1 MKKSCIAILLFVCI
15 LWCAGCGAEPEE
27 SGTEPVSDPSH
38 IVSGQ
43 TDPGFSVPDIPIDES
58 ETQSFA
64 EISLPPES
72 NDPAESSFTEDS
84 SEPTESSEP
93 VEQSSEPVES
103 GDPAESGDPIESSEP
118 VESFDSTESS
128 DPMEY
133 SEPEFP
139 TDALVYPLDET
150 YLLALGEGWEESMTD
165 GESFSAERTD
175 GAGIAVLETNL
186 EQSLSGLTEELLAE
200 DMRSRLAGTTGV
212 RSASTVRIFF
222 AGETHTVL
230 VIDMDGQAVIEWF
243 CPKTGVCVLVS
254 IHAPT
259 EEAAKQ
265 ILTGACFRQ

>member
-1 MKKSCIAILLFVCI
+1 MFVCI
-15 LWCAGCGAEPEE
+15 LWCAGCGEAPEE
-27 SGTEPVSDPSH
+27 SGTEPASEPSH
-38 IVSGQ
+38 TVSGQ

-93 VEQSSEPVES
+93 VEESTEPGES

-118 VESFDSTESS
+118 I
-128 DPMEY
+128 EY

-150 YLLALGEGWEESMTD
+150 YLLALGEGWEESADD
-165 GESFSAERTD
+165 GIRFSAKRTD
-175 GAGIAVLETNL
+175 GAGIDVLETNL

-212 RSASTVRIFF
+212 KSASTIRIFF

-230 VIDMDGQAVIEWF
+230 AIDMDGQAVIEWF

-265 ILTGACFRQ
+265 ILTSACFRQ